1 LNLSAGPLLIGEE
14 NHAGCLDGFR
24 SQCIRPSTPLTI
36 DDTKRAVGSFVEHYN
51 TERLHSAIGCVTPL
65 DMLEGRQNAIHDER
79 DRKLEEARQTRAER
93 RRKEKSAMPRKA
105 SRQLPGPEV
114 DSAVSQEDWAGMVKR
129 WQSGNSGA
137 IST

>member
-1 LNLSAGPLLIGEE
+1 IRLLNLSAGPLLIGEE

-79 DRKLEEARQTRAER
+79 DRKLEEARRGATDASGTQ
-93 RRKEKSAMPRKA
+93 KEGKICDAPKSFATIA
-105 SRQLPGPEV
+105 WS
-114 DSAVSQEDWAGMVKR
+114 
-129 WQSGNSGA
+129 
-137 IST
+137 